1 MPSKKRRASSKPTM
15 IMQQPLYDSSIDR
28 GKALASIAIG
38 LLLIS
43 FGLEYI
49 TFGQLALVSGVV
61 YCLKGVVK
69 MMTE

>member
-1 MPSKKRRASSKPTM
+1 MPSRKKRASSKPTM
-15 IMQQPLYDSSIDR
+15 IMQQPMYDPSIDR

-43 FGLEYI
+43 YGLDYI
-49 TFGQLALVSGVV
+49 TLEQLALVAGVV